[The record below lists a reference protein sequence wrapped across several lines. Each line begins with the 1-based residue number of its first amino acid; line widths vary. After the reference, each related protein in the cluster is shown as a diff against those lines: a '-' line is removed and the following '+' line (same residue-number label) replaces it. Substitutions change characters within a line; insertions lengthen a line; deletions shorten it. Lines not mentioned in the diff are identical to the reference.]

1 MSIEILQVWQVKK
14 NVIKGGSFKISIH
27 KKKKMLSLHSNI
39 RYFQRNKNFI
49 VRVYE

>member
-27 KKKKMLSLHSNI
+27 KKKKNAFTSFKYKIFS
-39 RYFQRNKNFI
+39 KK
-49 VRVYE
+49 